1 MPRKPFFTALLA
13 FAMAVIYPAI
23 ASAQIANPVKWSFT
37 SKKINSK
44 TYEIHITATIEAG
57 WKLYSQEAGEGPVP
71 TRFKFSKNPLL
82 TTNGKIKE
90 QGKLIKQFDPQF
102 DSELR
107 YYQNSVIFVQ
117 MVSVKAGKPTTVNGN
132 VEYMVSDS
140 HQTLPPR
147 QVDFAIKL
155 Q

>member
-1 MPRKPFFTALLA
+1 MPRKPFLTALLA
-13 FAMAVIYPAI
+13 FAMVAIYPTI
-23 ASAQIANPVKWSFT
+23 ASAQIPNPVKWNFT

-44 TYEIHITATIEAG
+44 TYEVHITATIEAG

-82 TTNGKIKE
+82 TTNGKVKE

-107 YYQNSVIFVQ
+107 FYQNSVNFIQTVALKGN
-117 MVSVKAGKPTTVNGN
+117 STTLKGS
-132 VEYMVSDS
+132 VEYMATDS
-140 HQTLPPR
+140 HQALPPK
-147 QVDFAIKL
+147 QVDFAIKVG